1 MKALTRSTPHMI
13 RISGIFI
20 FMMLLPFP
28 AHSGNSD
35 KSFYDGSIKLNP
47 ECKVKRLSTGDVLV
61 FTKNDNGTDI
71 EHKFTDFYAD
81 LIMAAYRKQRTEFIV
96 DSLGKKY
103 YLSEDDCRREIKHAL
118 NVLIEWKILYRDD
131 QVASR

>member
-1 MKALTRSTPHMI
+1 MKVLTKSTPQII
-13 RISGIFI
+13 RFSGFFI
-20 FMMLLPFP
+20 FMMLFTFP
-28 AHSGNSD
+28 AHSGSSD
-35 KSFYDGSIKLNP
+35 KTFFEGSIKLNP
-47 ECKVKRLSTGDVLV
+47 ECRVKRLSTGDVLV
-61 FTKNDNGTDI
+61 FAKNNNGTDI

-103 YLSEDDCRREIKHAL
+103 YLSEADCRREIKHAL

>member
-1 MKALTRSTPHMI
+1 MKALTKSTPQMI

-20 FMMLLPFP
+20 FMMLLSFP
-28 AHSGNSD
+28 AHSGSSD
-35 KSFYDGSIKLNP
+35 KSFYNGSIKLNP
-47 ECKVKRLSTGDVLV
+47 DCKVKRLSTGDVLV
-61 FTKNDNGTDI
+61 FTKNDKGTDI

>member
-1 MKALTRSTPHMI
+1 MKTLTKLPVKILRF
-13 RISGIFI
+13 SGILI
-20 FMMLLPFP
+20 CMIVIPLMAEAGSSP
-28 AHSGNSD
+28 

>member
-1 MKALTRSTPHMI
+1 MKALTKSALQII
-13 RISGIFI
+13 RFSGLYV
-20 FMMLLPFP
+20 FMVLATLP
-28 AHSGNSD
+28 AHAGNND
-35 KSFYDGSIKLNP
+35 KSFYNGSIKLNP
-47 ECKVKRLSTGDVLV
+47 DCKVKRLSTGDVIV
-61 FTKNDNGTDI
+61 FTKDKAGTDVQ
-71 EHKFTDFYAD
+71 HKFTDFYAD

-118 NVLIEWKILYRDD
+118 NVLSEWKILYRDD

>member
-1 MKALTRSTPHMI
+1 MKALTRSTPQMI
-13 RISGIFI
+13 RISGIII
-20 FMMLLPFP
+20 FMMLLSFP
-28 AHSGNSD
+28 AHSGSSD